1 MALAGQNGAVSISDN
16 QSGEPPEPTSN
27 VDDDWDVGDDSVV
40 KVHYDLSTW
49 RLDQRA
55 EAAEAFAEAEIP
67 HHWDEDEIVV
77 PETSEK
83 PADAVF
89 EALEAEIGPF
99 AIALGVDEESIEFGL
114 DEWPERD
121 RESLRRAVTDAEIP
135 HRWDGTTIVVT
146 RDAEGEVD
154 ALLDAIEAGELVDL
168 GDGDGPPE
176 GTLGDLFS
184 VADRLAR
191 EPLDEEAH
199 SDLDALTELLDADQ
213 PPYGVNT
220 RVWATAVDAANRLAA
235 QGDGDDPEPSDVI
248 GTAQELRTIVRPY
261 V

>member
-1 MALAGQNGAVSISDN
+1 MSISDD
-16 QSGEPPEPTSN
+16 QSGEPRQPTTD
-27 VDDDWDVGDDSVV
+27 VDDDWDVGDESVV
-40 KVHYDLSTW
+40 KVHYDLSAW

-55 EAAEAFAEAEIP
+55 EATEAFAEAEIP
-67 HHWDEDEIVV
+67 HHWDGDEIVI

-83 PADAVF
+83 SADAVF
-89 EALEAEIGPF
+89 EALEAEFGPF
-99 AIALGVDEESIEFGL
+99 AILLGEGEESVEFGL

-135 HRWDGTTIVVT
+135 HRWDGTTIVVA

-199 SDLDALTELLDADQ
+199 AELDALTEVLDADQ
-213 PPYGVNT
+213 PPYGVGS
-220 RVWATAVDAANRLAA
+220 RVWATAVDAANRLA
-235 QGDGDDPEPSDVI
+235 DRGDDDDPDPSDMI
-248 GTAQELRTIVRPY
+248 GIAQELRTIVRPY